1 MTAKAK
7 VLIAEDNAALG
18 TVLKFN
24 LERAGFAVTLVNNG
38 LAALEALGQEQFDLI
53 ISDQQMPHVEGS
65 EICRRL
71 RTMEGYASTPVILVT
86 AKGLELNLENLRRE
100 LGISAVFSKP
110 FSPSAVIQKAE
121 ECLALGTQIS

>member
-1 MTAKAK
+1 MAAKAK
-7 VLIAEDNAALG
+7 ILIAEDNAALG
-18 TVLKFN
+18 NVLKFN
-24 LERAGFAVTLVNNG
+24 LERVSFDVTLVNNG
-38 LAALEALGQEQFDLI
+38 LSALEALAQTQFDLI

-71 RTMEGYASTPVILVT
+71 RTMPGYENTPVILVT

-110 FSPSAVIQKAE
+110 FSPTAVIQKAE
-121 ECLALGTQIS
+121 ECLALGQATS